1 LSADPLGGNSIKE
14 HHMNWIEIIKIISE
28 VSITFFTAALV
39 WATWVLAKHTKMMS
53 DRDIEKL

>member
-1 LSADPLGGNSIKE
+1 
-14 HHMNWIEIIKIISE
+14 MNWIEIIKIISE